1 MKDGKAPRRPSA
13 CNLSS
18 IPVLQVVSYACSKSR
33 KAAKTLCFTENA
45 CRTSWS
51 RRSNGSIVEVERRK
65 PNWKGVR
72 AFNVSRSGE
81 SLLDTSRS
89 IILLGTDVIE
99 IGRYAR
105 GSVESLPGFGM
116 ATTIADV
123 HTAGRVDSYQH
134 LFIKSRR
141 NERAVGWA

>member
-18 IPVLQVVSYACSKSR
+18 IPVLQVVSYACFKSR
-33 KAAKTLCFTENA
+33 KAARTLCFTENA

-99 IGRYAR
+99 IGRLLGDQWSLYLVL
-105 GSVESLPGFGM
+105 GWLLLLLMSTLLVEL
-116 ATTIADV
+116 I
-123 HTAGRVDSYQH
+123 HTNIY
-134 LFIKSRR
+134 L
-141 NERAVGWA
+141 